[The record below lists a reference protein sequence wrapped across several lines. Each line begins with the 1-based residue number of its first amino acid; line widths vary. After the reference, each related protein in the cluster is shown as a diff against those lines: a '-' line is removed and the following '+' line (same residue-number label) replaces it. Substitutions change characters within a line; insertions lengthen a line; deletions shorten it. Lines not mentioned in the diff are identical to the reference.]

1 MRLPPV
7 AATALAAAIVAG
19 ISVLAFAWIPALLLW
34 AAFIG
39 WACYDQSGAD
49 PQAWLRSSAGLVF
62 GVVMA
67 GAVAIIVAS
76 NALPVAVSVATAVCA
91 AIASFLIVTGSAV
104 LTQGAVAAAFYGF
117 ASTFAFV
124 GLAPGASTI
133 GAMTSLSARN
143 ALLVVPLSLLIGTC
157 WACCMDAW
165 RRCSPPAARAACF
178 GDPFGSTGQRCH
190 VATIEKRGR
199 YGTPPNCMNGS
210 GPGCVAGLADRQRGA
225 SWSIPF
231 WLRWFRC
238 FQSWFSVTSRA

>member
-7 AATALAAAIVAG
+7 AATALAAAIVAA
-19 ISVLAFAWIPALLLW
+19 ISVLAFAWIPASLLW

-49 PQAWLRSSAGLVF
+49 AQAWRRSSAGLVF

-67 GAVAIIVAS
+67 GAVAMVVAS
-76 NALPVAVSVATAVCA
+76 NALPVGVPVATAVCA

-133 GAMTSLSARN
+133 AAMTSFSASN
-143 ALLVVPLSLLIGTC
+143 ALLVVPTSLLVGTLLGVLHGRLAKALAASGEGGAH
-157 WACCMDAW
+157 WRSLRLDGSALPLRDPRPARPLRQATKMDE
-165 RRCSPPAARAACF
+165 R
-178 GDPFGSTGQRCH
+178 
-190 VATIEKRGR
+190 
-199 YGTPPNCMNGS
+199 
-210 GPGCVAGLADRQRGA
+210 
-225 SWSIPF
+225 
-231 WLRWFRC
+231 
-238 FQSWFSVTSRA
+238 

>member
-143 ALLVVPLSLLIGTC
+143 ALLVVPLSLLIGTLLGVLHGRL
-157 WACCMDAW
+157 AKVLAASSEGGALW
-165 RRCSPPAARAACF
+165 RSIRLDGSALPRRDDRKAR
-178 GDPFGSTGQRCH
+178 PLRH
-190 VATIEKRGR
+190 ATKLHER
-199 YGTPPNCMNGS
+199 
-210 GPGCVAGLADRQRGA
+210 
-225 SWSIPF
+225 
-231 WLRWFRC
+231 
-238 FQSWFSVTSRA
+238 

>member
-19 ISVLAFAWIPALLLW
+19 ISVLAFAWIPALLPW

-76 NALPVAVSVATAVCA
+76 NALPVAACVATAVCA

-133 GAMTSLSARN
+133 GAMTSLSASN
-143 ALLVVPLSLLIGTC
+143 ALLVVPVSLLIGTLLGVLHGRL
-157 WACCMDAW
+157 AKVLAASSEGGAHW
-165 RRCSPPAARAACF
+165 RSIRL
-178 GDPFGSTGQRCH
+178 DGSALPRRDDRK
-190 VATIEKRGR
+190 A
-199 YGTPPNCMNGS
+199 
-210 GPGCVAGLADRQRGA
+210 GP
-225 SWSIPF
+225 
-231 WLRWFRC
+231 LRHTTKLHER
-238 FQSWFSVTSRA
+238 